1 MKFHWITRGS
11 NAYPSRKT
19 ARPELVDGLKQKL
32 GDIQSTRL
40 SMYQDN
46 CQFIRL
52 IYLKYVLSNMY
63 YQIIYMYIWESYSF
77 DWLSIIDILK
87 GQCIGIYSADCRDIL
102 MGDNEWRQP
111 GQWRQWRQCH
121 GGSQDAYTMW
131 YIRWSKYTYIHYI
144 YIIIH
149 YIYIYIYIYIYKQ
162 SMNIQWRYFM
172 ILWYDMSNVYIY
184 MCVQSP

>member
-63 YQIIYMYIWESYSF
+63 YQISICRYENHIHST
-77 DWLSIIDILK
+77 DCQLSIYLRDNVLGYILL
-87 GQCIGIYSADCRDIL
+87 IVGIYWWETMNEDNQ
-102 MGDNEWRQP
+102 DNEDNEDNVMEVLRMLTQCDTFG
-111 GQWRQWRQCH
+111 GQ
-121 GGSQDAYTMW
+121 S
-131 YIRWSKYTYIHYI
+131 IHI
-144 YIIIH
+144 YII
-149 YIYIYIYIYIYKQ
+149 YT
-162 SMNIQWRYFM
+162 
-172 ILWYDMSNVYIY
+172 L
-184 MCVQSP
+184 